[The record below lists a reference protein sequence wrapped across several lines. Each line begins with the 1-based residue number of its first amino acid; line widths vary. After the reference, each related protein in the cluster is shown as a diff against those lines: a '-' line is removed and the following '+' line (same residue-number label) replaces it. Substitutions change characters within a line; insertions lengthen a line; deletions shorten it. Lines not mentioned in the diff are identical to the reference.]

1 MVKHLTDNIR
11 MHIKSMLLLYIL
23 VLVGWIFG
31 TLLLS
36 IILWADETAVSWF
49 CSGTIFALF
58 VMSGV
63 MMLLFWKYPQEF
75 MLALSMGQT
84 RKEFMITYALR
95 QILWAIAAYA
105 IILLLHRLE
114 GLYYQVM
121 FPDKA
126 QAFALD
132 FLTDWRIV
140 VPFIPGLALLL
151 MFLGTMYGRFGNR
164 FLAIAYFCWM
174 GFNLVI
180 LRFINHWDE
189 YTGPF
194 QAEIRAAAA
203 WIVGLPPLAWV
214 VTGLALVAVMAVTT
228 IRFGMKQMVR

>member
-1 MVKHLTDNIR
+1 MVKYLTDNIR

-36 IILWADETAVSWF
+36 IILWADKTAVSWF
-49 CSGTIFALF
+49 CLGTILALF
-58 VMSGV
+58 AMSGV

-95 QILWAIAAYA
+95 KILWAIAAYA

-132 FLTDWRIV
+132 FLTDWRIMI
-140 VPFIPGLALLL
+140 PFIPGLVLLH
-151 MFLGTMYGRFGNR
+151 MFMGAMYGRFGNR
-164 FLAIAYFCWM
+164 LLAIAYFSWM
-174 GFNLVI
+174 GFNFVI
-180 LRFINHWDE
+180 LRFINHGDE

-194 QAEIRAAAA
+194 QAEIGASAA

-214 VTGLALVAVMAVTT
+214 AAGLIAVAAMAFTT

>member
-11 MHIKSMLLLYIL
+11 MHIKSMLLLYIP
-23 VLVGWIFG
+23 VLVVWIFG
-31 TLLLS
+31 TLVMS
-36 IILWADETAVSWF
+36 IIFWADETAVSWF
-49 CSGTIFALF
+49 CLGTILALF
-58 VMSGV
+58 VMCGV
-63 MMLLFWKYPQEF
+63 MMLLFWKYHQEF
-75 MLALSMGQT
+75 MLALSLGQT

-95 QILWAIAAYA
+95 QILWTIAAYA
-105 IILLLHRLE
+105 VILLLYRLE

-126 QAFALD
+126 QAFALGV
-132 FLTDWRIV
+132 LTDWRFV
-140 VPFIPGLALLL
+140 VPFVLGLALLP
-151 MFLGTMYGRFGNR
+151 MFLGAMYGRFGNR
-164 FLAIAYFCWM
+164 FLVIVYFIWM
-174 GFNLVI
+174 GSCI
-180 LRFINHWDE
+180 LIPRLINHGDE

>member
-11 MHIKSMLLLYIL
+11 MHMKSMLLLYIL

-36 IILWADETAVSWF
+36 IIFWADETAVSWF
-49 CSGTIFALF
+49 CSGTFLALF
-58 VMSGV
+58 VMCGV
-63 MMLLFWKYPQEF
+63 MLLLFWKYHQEF
-75 MLALSMGQT
+75 MLELSMGQT
-84 RKEFMITYALR
+84 RKAFMITYALR
-95 QILWAIAAYA
+95 QILWVIAAYA
-105 IILLLHRLE
+105 VILLLYRLE

-132 FLTDWRIV
+132 FLTDWRFV
-140 VPFIPGLALLL
+140 VPFVLGLALLP
-151 MFLGTMYGRFGNR
+151 MFLGAMYGRFGNR
-164 FLAIAYFCWM
+164 FLVIVYFIWM
-174 GFNLVI
+174 GSCI
-180 LRFINHWDE
+180 LIPRLINHGDE

-194 QAEIRAAAA
+194 QAEIGAAAA

-214 VTGLALVAVMAVTT
+214 AAGLALVAVMAVTT

>member
-11 MHIKSMLLLYIL
+11 MHIKNMLWPYIFL
-23 VLVGWIFG
+23 IVGWIFG
-31 TLLLS
+31 TMSMS

-49 CSGTIFALF
+49 YLGTICALIP
-58 VMSGV
+58 MSGV
-63 MMLLFWKYPQEF
+63 LVLIFLKYHQEF

-95 QILWAIAAYA
+95 QILWTIAAYA
-105 IILLLHRLE
+105 IILLLYRLE

-121 FPDKA
+121 FLHKA

-132 FLTDWRIV
+132 FLTDWRFV
-140 VPFIPGLALLL
+140 VPFVLGLALLP

-164 FLAIAYFCWM
+164 FLVIVYFIWIGSC
-174 GFNLVI
+174 I
-180 LRFINHWDE
+180 LIPRLINHGDE

-194 QAEIRAAAA
+194 QAEIGAAAA

-214 VTGLALVAVMAVTT
+214 VTGVALVAVMAVST
-228 IRFGMKQMVR
+228 IRIGMKQMVR